1 MTNNNDV
8 KTSVRKEPHMLTIEQ
23 VENIRNAHEGEGG
36 IKSWNVDD
44 INDLC
49 DLALTALTTPSSGW
63 KLVPELPTVEMC
75 NAGENAISSGRH
87 GLQINVAS
95 VYRAMLNASPTV
107 EVEG

>member
-1 MTNNNDV
+1 
-8 KTSVRKEPHMLTIEQ
+8 MLTIEQ
-23 VENIRNAHEGEGG
+23 VDEARRVAHKSIWYALSG
-36 IKSWNVDD
+36 IDTSDGRKLIDD
-44 INDLC
+44 IC
-49 DLALTALTTPSSGW
+49 DLAIRQLTTPSSGW
-63 KLVPELPTVEMC
+63 KRVPELPTVEMC